1 LHPNVKEMAQ
11 LSGLTKLVA
20 DELRLRRPD
29 TGRRENIFDI
39 LASYLILNYERL
51 ESDIHDWMQ
60 RNPDLFRGISGPV
73 GHTGA
78 PALGVES
85 FLERL
90 TSLEQQVSQ
99 LQK

>member
-1 LHPNVKEMAQ
+1 MAN

-29 TGRRENIFDI
+29 TGRRENLFDI
-39 LASYLILNYERL
+39 LATYVLVNYDRL
-51 ESDIHDWMQ
+51 ETDIQAWMQ
-60 RNPDLFRGISGPV
+60 QNPDMFRGISGPV
-73 GHTGA
+73 GHSGA
-78 PALGVES
+78 PALGVEQ
-85 FLERL
+85 FLDRL

>member
-1 LHPNVKEMAQ
+1 MAN

-29 TGRRENIFDI
+29 TRRRENIFDI
-39 LASYLILNYERL
+39 LASYILLNYDRIEA
-51 ESDIHDWMQ
+51 DIQEWMQ
-60 RNPDLFRGISGPV
+60 RNPDLFRGIPGPV
-73 GHTGA
+73 GHSGA
-78 PALGVES
+78 PSVGVES

-99 LQK
+99 LQR

>member
-1 LHPNVKEMAQ
+1 MAN

-39 LASYLILNYERL
+39 LAAYVLLNYDRL
-51 ESDIHDWMQ
+51 ESDIQTWMQ
-60 RNPDLFRGISGPV
+60 RNPDLFRGIAGPI

-78 PALGVES
+78 PALGVDS
-85 FLERL
+85 FLDRL
-90 TSLEQQVSQ
+90 TSLEQQVSD
-99 LQK
+99 LQQR

>member
-1 LHPNVKEMAQ
+1 MAN

-39 LASYLILNYERL
+39 LASYILLNYDRL
-51 ESDIHDWMQ
+51 EADIQEWMQ
-60 RNPDLFRGISGPV
+60 RNPDLFRGIPGPV

-90 TSLEQQVSQ
+90 ASLEQQVSQ
-99 LQK
+99 LQSR

>member
-1 LHPNVKEMAQ
+1 MAS

-20 DELRLRRPD
+20 DELRLKSPS

-39 LASYLILNYERL
+39 LATYIILNYDRL
-51 ESDIHDWMQ
+51 EADIQAWMQ
-60 RNPDLFRGISGPV
+60 RNPDMFRGISGPV
-73 GHTGA
+73 GHTGV
-78 PALGVES
+78 PAIGIES

-99 LQK
+99 LQR

>member
-1 LHPNVKEMAQ
+1 MAS

-20 DELRLRRPD
+20 DELRLKRPD

-39 LASYLILNYERL
+39 LATYIIVNYERL
-51 ESDIHDWMQ
+51 ESDIQAWMQ
-60 RNPDLFRGISGPV
+60 RNPDMFRGVSGPV
-73 GHTGA
+73 GVSGP
-78 PALGVES
+78 PAIGVES

-90 TSLEQQVSQ
+90 SSLEQQVSE